1 MEKDRLSRKERE
13 QMQRRTEILQA
24 ALELFSQKGYH
35 NVSMHEI
42 AARAEFA
49 VGTLY
54 KFFKNKEELYK
65 EILMQTVMLFYSVL
79 SKVLEEKGDEYARI
93 KEYLKTKAKLFME
106 NVLSVRIYFAEAG
119 AGVSISVKRE
129 IETELRSFYFQ
140 VIQKLA
146 AVFEKGI
153 QKKIFRPLDPYY
165 LALAFDGMSNAFLF
179 SWMEDPDR
187 HPVDT
192 DLIEK
197 IFFERIY
204 LVGEDKEFIAAP
216 NRLTP

>member
-1 MEKDRLSRKERE
+1 MIIKKKLSRKERE
-13 QMQRRTEILQA
+13 KLQRRAEILQA
-24 ALELFSQKGYH
+24 ALELFSEKGYH

-65 EILMQTVMLFYSVL
+65 EILMQTAMLFYSAL

-93 KEYLKTKAKLFME
+93 KKYLKTKCKFFME
-106 NVLSVRIYFAEAG
+106 NILSVRFYFAVSG
-119 AGVSISVKRE
+119 AGVSFNVRRGL
-129 IETELRSFYFQ
+129 ETELRSFYDR

-165 LALAFDGMSNAFLF
+165 LALALDSISNAFLF
-179 SWMEDPDR
+179 CWMEDPER

-192 DLIEK
+192 DLIEE
-197 IFFERIY
+197 IFFERIS
-204 LVGEDKEFIAAP
+204 LVP
-216 NRLTP
+216 R

>member
-1 MEKDRLSRKERE
+1 MKKDNISRKERE
-13 QMQRRTEILQA
+13 ELRRRTEILQA

-42 AARAEFA
+42 AVRAEFA

-65 EILMQTVMLFYSVL
+65 EILMQTAMLFHSAL
-79 SKVLEEKGDEYARI
+79 SEALEEKGDEYARI
-93 KEYLKTKAKLFME
+93 KKYLKTKCKIFME
-106 NVLSVRIYFAEAG
+106 NILSVRLYFAVSG
-119 AGVSISVKRE
+119 AGVSFNVRRGL
-129 IETELRSFYFQ
+129 ETELRSFYDQ
-140 VIQKLA
+140 GIQKLA
-146 AVFEKGI
+146 AVFESGI

-165 LALAFDGMSNAFLF
+165 LALALDSISNAFLF
-179 SWMEDPDR
+179 CWMEDPDR
-187 HPVDT
+187 HPFDT

-204 LVGEDKEFIAAP
+204 L
-216 NRLTP
+216 LHS

>member
-1 MEKDRLSRKERE
+1 MKKDKPSRKERE
-13 QMQRRTEILQA
+13 QLRRRTEILQA

-42 AARAEFA
+42 AVRAEFA

-65 EILMQTVMLFYSVL
+65 EILMQTAMLFHSAL
-79 SKVLEEKGDEYARI
+79 SKALEEKEDEYARV
-93 KEYLKTKAKLFME
+93 KNYLKTKCKIFME
-106 NVLSVRIYFAEAG
+106 NILSVRLYFAVSG
-119 AGVSISVKRE
+119 AGVSFNVRRGL
-129 IETELRSFYFQ
+129 ETELRSFYDQ
-140 VIQKLA
+140 IIQKLA

-153 QKKIFRPLDPYY
+153 QKEIFRPLDPYY
-165 LALAFDGMSNAFLF
+165 LALALDSISSAFLF
-179 SWMEDPDR
+179 CWMEDPDR

-192 DLIEK
+192 DLIDK

-204 LVGEDKEFIAAP
+204 LVH
-216 NRLTP
+216 R

>member
-1 MEKDRLSRKERE
+1 MKKDELSRKERE
-13 QMQRRTEILQA
+13 QLQRRAEILQA

-42 AARAEFA
+42 ATRAEFA

-65 EILMQTVMLFYSVL
+65 EILLQTAMLFYSAS
-79 SKVLEEKGDEYARI
+79 SKALEEKGDEYARV
-93 KEYLKTKAKLFME
+93 KNFLKTKCKLFME
-106 NVLSVRIYFAEAG
+106 NILSIRLYFAVSG
-119 AGVSISVKRE
+119 AGVSFNVRRGL
-129 IETELRSFYFQ
+129 ETELRSFYDQ

-146 AVFEKGI
+146 NVFEKGI

-165 LALAFDGMSNAFLF
+165 LALALDSISNAFLF
-179 SWMEDPDR
+179 CWMEDPDK

-204 LVGEDKEFIAAP
+204 LVH
-216 NRLTP
+216 R

>member
-1 MEKDRLSRKERE
+1 VKKDKSSRKERE
-13 QMQRRTEILQA
+13 QLRRRTEILQA

-35 NVSMHEI
+35 NVSMQEI
-42 AARAEFA
+42 AVRAEFA

-65 EILMQTVMLFYSVL
+65 EILMQTAMLFYSAL
-79 SKVLEEKGDEYARI
+79 SKALEEKGDEYARI
-93 KEYLKTKAKLFME
+93 KIFLKTKCKLFME
-106 NVLSVRIYFAEAG
+106 NILSVQLYFAVSG
-119 AGVSISVKRE
+119 AGESFNVKRGL
-129 IETELRSFYFQ
+129 ETELRSFYDQ
-140 VIQKLA
+140 IIQNLA

-165 LALAFDGMSNAFLF
+165 LALALDSISNAFLF
-179 SWMEDPDR
+179 SWMEGPDK

-204 LVGEDKEFIAAP
+204 LVH
-216 NRLTP
+216 R

>member
-1 MEKDRLSRKERE
+1 MKKDKLSRKERE
-13 QMQRRTEILQA
+13 QLQRRAEVLQA

-65 EILMQTVMLFYSVL
+65 EILMQTAMLFYSAL
-79 SKVLEEKGDEYARI
+79 SKALEEKGDEYARV
-93 KEYLKTKAKLFME
+93 KNFLKTKCKLFME
-106 NVLSVRIYFAEAG
+106 NILSVRLYFAVSG
-119 AGVSISVKRE
+119 AGVSFNVRRGL
-129 IETELRSFYFQ
+129 ETELRSFYDQ

-165 LALAFDGMSNAFLF
+165 LALALDSISNAFLF
-179 SWMEDPDR
+179 CWMEDPDR

-204 LVGEDKEFIAAP
+204 LVH
-216 NRLTP
+216 R

>member
-1 MEKDRLSRKERE
+1 VKKDKLSRKERE
-13 QMQRRTEILQA
+13 QLQRRAEILQA
-24 ALELFSQKGYH
+24 ALELFSEKGYH
-35 NVSMHEI
+35 NVSMQEI

-65 EILMQTVMLFYSVL
+65 EILMQTAMLLYSAL
-79 SKVLEEKGDEYARI
+79 SKVLEEKGDEYARV
-93 KEYLKTKAKLFME
+93 KNFLKTKCKLFME
-106 NVLSVRIYFAEAG
+106 NILSVRLYF
-119 AGVSISVKRE
+119 GVSGTDASFNVRME
-129 IETELRSFYFQ
+129 LETELRSFYDQ
-140 VIQKLA
+140 IIQKLA

-165 LALAFDGMSNAFLF
+165 LALALDSISNAFLF
-179 SWMEDPDR
+179 CWMEDPDR

-192 DLIEK
+192 DLIEE

-204 LVGEDKEFIAAP
+204 LV
-216 NRLTP
+216 NR

>member
-1 MEKDRLSRKERE
+1 MKKDRPSRKERE
-13 QMQRRTEILQA
+13 QLRRRTEILQA

-42 AARAEFA
+42 AVRAEFA

-65 EILMQTVMLFYSVL
+65 EILMQTAMLFHSAL
-79 SKVLEEKGDEYARI
+79 SKALEEKGDEYARV
-93 KEYLKTKAKLFME
+93 KNYLKTKCKIFME
-106 NVLSVRIYFAEAG
+106 NILSVRFYFAVSG
-119 AGVSISVKRE
+119 AGVSFNVRRGL
-129 IETELRSFYFQ
+129 ETELRSFYDQ
-140 VIQKLA
+140 IIQKLA

-153 QKKIFRPLDPYY
+153 QKEIFRPLDPYY
-165 LALAFDGMSNAFLF
+165 LALALDSISNAFLF
-179 SWMEDPDR
+179 SWMEDPDK

-204 LVGEDKEFIAAP
+204 LVH
-216 NRLTP
+216 R

>member
-1 MEKDRLSRKERE
+1 MKKDKPSRKERE
-13 QMQRRTEILQA
+13 ELRRRTEILQA

-42 AARAEFA
+42 AVRAEFA

-65 EILMQTVMLFYSVL
+65 EILMQTAMQFYSAL
-79 SKVLEEKGDEYARI
+79 SEALEEKGDEYARI
-93 KEYLKTKAKLFME
+93 KIFLKTKCKIFME
-106 NVLSVRIYFAEAG
+106 NILPVRLYFAVSG
-119 AGVSISVKRE
+119 AGVSFNVRRGL
-129 IETELRSFYFQ
+129 ETELRSFYDQ
-140 VIQKLA
+140 VIKKLA
-146 AVFEKGI
+146 AVFESGI
-153 QKKIFRPLDPYY
+153 QKEIFRPLDPYY
-165 LALAFDGMSNAFLF
+165 LALALDSISNTFIF
-179 SWMEDPDR
+179 CWMEDPDR

-204 LVGEDKEFIAAP
+204 LVH
-216 NRLTP
+216 R